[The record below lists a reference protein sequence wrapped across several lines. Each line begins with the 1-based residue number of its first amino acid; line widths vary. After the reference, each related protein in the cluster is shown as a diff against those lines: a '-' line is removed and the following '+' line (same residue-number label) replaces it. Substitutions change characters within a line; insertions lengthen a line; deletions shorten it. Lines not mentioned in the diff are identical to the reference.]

1 MKVTAERFMYFK
13 NSEFLN
19 CEPVCTI
26 YDMDDVFMEMLDL
39 ARLIAGIPF
48 IINSAFR
55 TVKHERERGRSGLSS
70 HTKGKAIDIHCLES
84 DDRMII
90 VDALIKAGFKRIG
103 ISENFIHVDNDS
115 DKHTAM
121 WLY

>member
-1 MKVTAERFMYFK
+1 MKVTCVRFMYFK

-26 YDMDDVFMEMLDL
+26 YDMDDEFTEKLDL

-48 IINSAFR
+48 ILNSAYR

-70 HTKGKAIDIHCLES
+70 HTKGMAVDIHCTES
-84 DDRMII
+84 DDRMTI
-90 VDALIKAGFKRIG
+90 VEALIRAGFSRIG
-103 ISENFIHVDNDS
+103 ISKNFIQRI
-115 DKHTAM
+115 TE
-121 WLY
+121 